1 MKGYKRFNAVVTGE
15 ALRPYKP
22 TVSDDES
29 SGSDHEVDRDD
40 LIDLLES

>member
-1 MKGYKRFNAVVTGE
+1 MKGYRKFTAIVRGD
-15 ALRPYKP
+15 ALRPYN
-22 TVSDDES
+22 SAISDES